1 MPVTDGD
8 RLAAELALTG
18 VGWDEA
24 RWSKFLRD
32 LTPEEQ
38 RLEVQVLADSAEPPP
53 TSAWADALKV
63 LLAVLGTA
71 ATVGA
76 DLAGIGSG
84 VAAIQAIA
92 KL

>member
-1 MPVTDGD
+1 MSVTD

-24 RWSKFLRD
+24 RWAKFLQLSPD
-32 LTPEEQ
+32 EQ

-53 TSAWADALKV
+53 GSAWQHALKV

-71 ATVGA
+71 ATIGG

-84 VAAIQAIA
+84 IAAIEAVA